1 MLFFREMRQNE
12 ALPVEIE
19 RIGRAFARKDEAA
32 PALERFEQEVDLG
45 IVAQRLIMAD
55 ALHGCGDRFTVEDT
69 ALAERDLQPEAAA
82 AETLE
87 YLQLHLAHELH
98 ADLARGLI
106 VHDMQ
111 QRILFLEQ
119 TQLFEHR
126 VRIGLLRVDAVSEYR
141 LEQRSALSFFRAE
154 RVAAVCGGQP
164 RYGAYRSGFC
174 RIGQLVF
181 FPGVE
186 TDLVDLLLGLAVL
199 RRNLYRSAGA
209 KLSARNTQPREPG
222 ALRVAADLIHPRAE
236 GVPGGLDRR
245 IECERIEQLFHAVE
259 PKRCAEQTREELFLR
274 DQAADFLRRDRPGG
288 KEALERRFALGRSL
302 FHPVRAGKVRALR

>member
-1 MLFFREMRQNE
+1 M
-12 ALPVEIE
+12 
-19 RIGRAFARKDEAA
+19 
-32 PALERFEQEVDLG
+32 
-45 IVAQRLIMAD
+45 
-55 ALHGCGDRFTVEDT
+55 
-69 ALAERDLQPEAAA
+69 
-82 AETLE
+82 
-87 YLQLHLAHELH
+87 
-98 ADLARGLI
+98 
-106 VHDMQ
+106 
-111 QRILFLEQ
+111 
-119 TQLFEHR
+119 
-126 VRIGLLRVDAVSEYR
+126 DAVSEYR

-209 KLSARNTQPREPG
+209 KLSARNTQPREPS
-222 ALRVAADLIHPRAE
+222 ALRVAADFINPRAE

-274 DQAADFLRRDRPGG
+274 DQTADFLRRDGPGG